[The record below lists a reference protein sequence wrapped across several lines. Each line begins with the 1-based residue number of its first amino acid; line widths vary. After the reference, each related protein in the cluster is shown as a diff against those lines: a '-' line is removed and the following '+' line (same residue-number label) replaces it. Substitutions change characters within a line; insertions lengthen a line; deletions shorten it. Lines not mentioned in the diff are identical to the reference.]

1 MSEEHA
7 PKQEDAGQDDAG
19 QDNAGQDD
27 AGQEDAGDDR
37 NGAGDSGVGTGTDP
51 AAATVGSK
59 LDPDFVPDE
68 SHENPNEERARKHPE
83 ETGS

>member
-19 QDNAGQDD
+19 Q
-27 AGQEDAGDDR
+27 EDAGVDR
-37 NGAGDSGVGTGTDP
+37 SRAGNAGVDTGTDP